1 MDRLFCGKA
10 RESDGAGCYGGSLI
24 PSSLCFLSPIDEIGE
39 YIRSS
44 FESCTDQ
51 DEKET
56 SMELLRMMIQE
67 ETMWEI

>member
-1 MDRLFCGKA
+1 MVRAAMAAALSRLPMFF
-10 RESDGAGCYGGSLI
+10 ES
-24 PSSLCFLSPIDEIGE
+24 IDEIGE